1 MKRSLFFLVLF
12 FSMLLN
18 INGQWYQK
26 QYHVNSIENLSPEEL
41 KLSLAN
47 AKETTWTGVGCAVVG
62 GVAIL
67 YAKYGYK
74 NGIPDDATFFEQIM
88 GAQGM
93 KVITGISGIALL
105 GGGIITTI
113 VGLDRTSKIK
123 KVMNNFDIPY
133 ATITLNPVV
142 LTNRINRDLYPGIG
156 VVVRF

>member
-1 MKRSLFFLVLF
+1 MKRSLIFLVLF
-12 FSMLLN
+12 FSLLFN
-18 INGQWYQK
+18 LSGQWYQK

-47 AKETTWTGVGCAVVG
+47 AKETTWVGAGCVLIG

-74 NGIPDDATFFEQIM
+74 NGIPEDATIFEQIM

-93 KVITGISGIALL
+93 KILTGISGIALV

-123 KVMNNFDIPY
+123 QVMNNYNIPY
-133 ATITLNPVV
+133 ATISINPV
-142 LTNRINRDLYPGIG
+142 LFTNRINRDLYPGINLT
-156 VVVRF
+156 VRF